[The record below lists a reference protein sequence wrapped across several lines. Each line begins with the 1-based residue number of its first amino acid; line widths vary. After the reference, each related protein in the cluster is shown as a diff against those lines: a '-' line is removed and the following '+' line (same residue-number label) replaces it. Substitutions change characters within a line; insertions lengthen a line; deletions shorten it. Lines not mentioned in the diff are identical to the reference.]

1 MPTVEEVLE
10 IAKALGGRAVA
21 VAPSRCVAVRNRHA
35 SCSRCADVCTA
46 GAISVKDN
54 EISVDDAACVA
65 CGSCVPAC
73 PTGAIVPLGPKED
86 ELALAVARSAS
97 ELGEGRAVIA
107 CARVASQSDG
117 DPDKFAEVP
126 CLARIGELMLVEL
139 AARGVA
145 DVALVDGGCDS
156 CRYGK
161 ASAALDLA
169 LDEARA
175 LLAACGCESGFMR
188 MSVFPADVLMPDERE
203 QLAASR
209 RSFLT
214 NAGGM
219 AKDAAVVVAE
229 QTVMQKMRGNE
240 AAEPPTLRSRLGLK
254 EAGKLPTFK
263 AERNL
268 RLLDALYEL
277 GDGADRTLHTRVFG
291 SVSVDAEKCSGCGM
305 CVMFCPTGALAASQ
319 DEHPNAAAGSRY
331 LEFSAADCVQC
342 GLCVDVCIKEAV
354 SLSPCVGTAELF
366 DFEPRLLE
374 ARKPADKPRLFGR
387 RR

>member
-35 SCSRCADVCTA
+35 SCSRCVDVCTA

-65 CGSCVPAC
+65 CGACVPAC

-145 DVALVDGGCDS
+145 
-156 CRYGK
+156 
-161 ASAALDLA
+161 
-169 LDEARA
+169 
-175 LLAACGCESGFMR
+175 
-188 MSVFPADVLMPDERE
+188 
-203 QLAASR
+203 
-209 RSFLT
+209 
-214 NAGGM
+214 
-219 AKDAAVVVAE
+219 
-229 QTVMQKMRGNE
+229 
-240 AAEPPTLRSRLGLK
+240 
-254 EAGKLPTFK
+254 
-263 AERNL
+263 NL
-268 RLLDALYEL
+268 
-277 GDGADRTLHTRVFG
+277 
-291 SVSVDAEKCSGCGM
+291 
-305 CVMFCPTGALAASQ
+305 
-319 DEHPNAAAGSRY
+319 
-331 LEFSAADCVQC
+331 
-342 GLCVDVCIKEAV
+342 
-354 SLSPCVGTAELF
+354 SLIHI
-366 DFEPRLLE
+366 
-374 ARKPADKPRLFGR
+374 
-387 RR
+387 